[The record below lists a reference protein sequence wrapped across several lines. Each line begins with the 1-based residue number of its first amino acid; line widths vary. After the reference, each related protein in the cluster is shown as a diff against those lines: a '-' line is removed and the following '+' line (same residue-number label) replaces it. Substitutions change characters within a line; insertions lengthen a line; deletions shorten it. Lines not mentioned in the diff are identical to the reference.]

1 MSKQQHPD
9 ADELARFQAGE
20 IGGLRGRQL
29 AAHIADCAHCASV
42 SDDLAAVSR
51 VLASV
56 ATPSMPDAV
65 ESRITAAIAAEAA
78 TRQAASP
85 AAASATAAA
94 GAPGAAAAAA
104 AAGSPADSTAASPA
118 ASEERS
124 RRLRSVHSDKSKS
137 HARGFRPAMAV
148 LSAAACLVLVG
159 FGYLLSRTG
168 SSSSS
173 ASTSAAA
180 PAALPAGAAAGA
192 AASGHAAASSA
203 ASGFAAQR
211 SSGQA
216 VSPSASAQRPQE
228 GQQAM
233 PFLVTKSGTDYK
245 QATLAAQV
253 RGELNRKS
261 KPSGTGRQ
269 SSGGSGGLPPSQP
282 LIGCVENVTRNVPPK
297 LVDQATYEGKAVY
310 VIAVSDHAWVVGPGC
325 TASNSDLIAS
335 VALPG

>member
-1 MSKQQHPD
+1 MSTQQHPD
-9 ADELARFQAGE
+9 AEELARYQAGE
-20 IGGLRGRQL
+20 IGGPRGGQL
-29 AAHIADCAHCASV
+29 AAHIADCARCASV

-56 ATPSMPDAV
+56 PAPSMPDAV
-65 ESRITAAIAAEAA
+65 ESRITAALAAEAA

-85 AAASATAAA
+85 AAAGAA
-94 GAPGAAAAAA
+94 GAAA
-104 AAGSPADSTAASPA
+104 AAGSPADSPADSPAASPA

-124 RRLRSVHSDKSKS
+124 RRLRLVHSGRSKS

-173 ASTSAAA
+173 APASAAA
-180 PAALPAGAAAGA
+180 PAVLPAGAAASA
-192 AASGHAAASSA
+192 AASGHAAAGSA
-203 ASGFAAQR
+203 AQPSAGKAI
-211 SSGQA
+211 
-216 VSPSASAQRPQE
+216 SPSASALRPLE

-233 PFLVTKSGTDYK
+233 PFLVTNSGTDYE

-253 RGELNRKS
+253 RGELNRRS

-269 SSGGSGGLPPSQP
+269 SSGSSGGLPPSQP
-282 LIGCVENVTRNVPPK
+282 LIGCVEHVTGNVPPR
-297 LVDQATYEGKAVY
+297 LVDQATYEGKAAY
-310 VIAVSDHAWVVGPGC
+310 VIAVSDYAWVVGPGC